1 MPRDTVI
8 FTGQGDDHTDP
19 WHDLPATS
27 AALAHLL
34 GPMTTVTAVDHLAAA
49 IDGAGLFVVNAT
61 AYRVETVPGDA
72 TFVAAVQGFLARGG
86 GLLAMHSATVAFPGQ
101 PAWRATLGA
110 AWEHG
115 RTFHPPL
122 GPSKVSRTTV
132 AHPIADG
139 LGDFEVVDERYT
151 DLDVVA
157 GVTPLFTHE
166 EAGVSHP
173 LVWARE
179 VGGGRVVYDAL
190 GHDPRSYASGGH
202 AELVRR
208 AAEWLRLRPT

>member
-1 MPRDTVI
+1 MPSDTVI

-27 AALAHLL
+27 AALADLL
-34 GPMTTVTAVDHLAAA
+34 GPVTAVTAVDRLEAAL
-49 IDGAGLFVVNAT
+49 DGAGLFVVNAT
-61 AYRVETVPGDA
+61 AYRVEPVPDDDA
-72 TFVAAVQGFLARGG
+72 FAAVVAAFLARGG
-86 GLLAMHSATVAFPGQ
+86 GLLAMHSAAVAFPGQ

-110 AWEHG
+110 VWEHG

-122 GPSKVSRTTV
+122 GPSEIRRTAV

-151 DLDVVA
+151 DLDLVA
-157 GVTPLFTHE
+157 GVTPLFIHE
-166 EAGVSHP
+166 EGGANHP

-190 GHDPRSYASGGH
+190 GHDTRSYAEPAH
-202 AELVRR
+202 AALLRR
-208 AAEWLRLRPT
+208 AAAWLRRAD

>member
-1 MPRDTVI
+1 MHRDTVI

-27 AALAHLL
+27 AALADLL
-34 GPMTTVTAVDHLAAA
+34 GPVTTVTDVDHLEAAL
-49 IDGAGLFVVNAT
+49 DGPSLFVVNAT
-61 AYRVETVPGDA
+61 AYRVRTVPGDA
-72 TFVAAVQGFLARGG
+72 TFVAAVAAFLSRGG

-101 PAWRATLGA
+101 PAWHATLGA
-110 AWEHG
+110 VWEHG

-122 GPSKVSRTTV
+122 GPSKIRRTAV
-132 AHPIADG
+132 AHPVADG

-173 LVWARE
+173 VVWARE
-179 VGGGRVVYDAL
+179 FGGGRVVYDAL
-190 GHDPRSYASGGH
+190 GHDTRSYAEPAHTALLRH
-202 AELVRR
+202 A
-208 AAEWLRLRPT
+208 AAWLRRDG